1 MLAPIVRWLALP
13 RDADEERRREHDAE
27 LKARMETL
35 NVAHSELERLAGEG
49 DTEPSVLTLLRSRQ
63 DNRARQVPKDADSKE
78 AVAAALALR
87 AELINAERAYIYQLL
102 REGRITDEARRRI
115 ERELDLEEATITLK
129 REDEEDPPL

>member
-1 MLAPIVRWLALP
+1 
-13 RDADEERRREHDAE
+13 
-27 LKARMETL
+27 
-35 NVAHSELERLAGEG
+35 
-49 DTEPSVLTLLRSRQ
+49 
-63 DNRARQVPKDADSKE
+63 VPKDADSKE